1 MNWLSEG
8 ACESMVTVDLERAL
22 NVEEVDVREVEG
34 DQE

>member
-1 MNWLSEG
+1 
-8 ACESMVTVDLERAL
+8 MVTVDLERAL